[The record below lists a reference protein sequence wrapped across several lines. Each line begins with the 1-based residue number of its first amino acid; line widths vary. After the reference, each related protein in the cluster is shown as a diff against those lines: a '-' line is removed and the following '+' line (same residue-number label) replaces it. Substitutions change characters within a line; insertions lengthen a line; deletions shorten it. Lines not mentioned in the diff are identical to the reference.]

1 MWWRR
6 TSRGIACQE
15 LVELVTA
22 YLDGALPAADRARFE
37 AHLAR
42 CEDCTAFVAQFVQTL
57 NALGAMPRA
66 EPDARA
72 LDALLA
78 VFRSW
83 RATGRRNGRA
93 APWTEPPTDRTE
105 DR

>member
-37 AHLAR
+37 AHLAH
-42 CEDCTAFVAQFVQTL
+42 CEDCTAYVAQFAQTL
-57 NALGAMPRA
+57 NALGAMPRP

-78 VFRSW
+78 VFRG
-83 RATGRRNGRA
+83 RPATARRNGRA
-93 APWTEPPTDRTE
+93 APGTEPPTDRTE